1 MPTAAHD
8 PLDEL
13 LSLPEAAAELD
24 MSEGDVRELLQD
36 GVLRGTKV
44 GGRWV
49 TTAAAVEALAEHLDE
64 DEDDDQAEDDDQ
76 DDDQDDGE
84 DEDPPV
90 PR

>member
-1 MPTAAHD
+1 MPTATHD
-8 PLDEL
+8 PLAEL

-49 TTAAAVEALAEHLDE
+49 TTAAAVEALAEHLTRPRTTTKP
-64 DEDDDQAEDDDQ
+64 EDDR